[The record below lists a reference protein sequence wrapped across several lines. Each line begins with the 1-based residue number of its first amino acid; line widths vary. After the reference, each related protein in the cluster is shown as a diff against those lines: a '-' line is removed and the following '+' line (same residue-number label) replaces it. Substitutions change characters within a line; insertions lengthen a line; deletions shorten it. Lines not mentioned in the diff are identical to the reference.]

1 MRPNRRSTMG
11 AVIACAGLFALA
23 GPADATDIPA
33 PLLAASCDTC
43 HGPQGRSPGAIP
55 AIAGL
60 DAPALRESLLGF
72 KQDRIPAT
80 VMNRIAKGFTDAE
93 IAALAAYLGRG
104 EP

>member
-1 MRPNRRSTMG
+1 LA
-11 AVIACAGLFALA
+11 AVLAFSGIFALV
-23 GPADATDIPA
+23 GSADASDIPA

-60 DAPALRESLLGF
+60 DAPALRASLEGF

-93 IAALAAYLGRG
+93 IAALAAYLGQG
-104 EP
+104 GP